1 MKSFQNNES
10 FKYAIKSHLCLKF
23 FKRVSVSFVVDPVV
37 GSPSLVSFVVV
48 VVVFVGVPISSVLS
62 PPFGKVIHVKCQ
74 MSGKV
79 SFHLTLFLVC
89 HLSRSSGLW
98 LNTVVCFGI
107 I

>member
-1 MKSFQNNES
+1 M
-10 FKYAIKSHLCLKF
+10 
-23 FKRVSVSFVVDPVV
+23 SFVVDPVV

-48 VVVFVGVPISSVLS
+48 VVVVVVVVFGDVPISSVLS

-98 LNTVVCFGI
+98 QNTVVCFGI